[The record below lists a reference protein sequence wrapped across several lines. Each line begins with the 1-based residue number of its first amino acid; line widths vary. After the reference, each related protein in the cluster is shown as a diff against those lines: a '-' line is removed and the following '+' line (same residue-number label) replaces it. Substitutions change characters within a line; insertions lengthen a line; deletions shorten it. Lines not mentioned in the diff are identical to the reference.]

1 VRGLVLASPHS
12 RSGKTTLTL
21 GLLRALARAGHRV
34 ASAKS
39 GPDYIDP
46 AFHAAASGMPCFNL
60 DTWAMRPQ
68 LLAALARQL
77 GRQSELILCEGA
89 MGLFDGLG
97 ATETGSTAELA
108 ERLGWPVVLV
118 VDVAGQGASVTALLE
133 GFARHRPDV
142 RVAGVIFNR
151 VGSARHGTVLAEAT
165 RSALPELA
173 ILGHVPRDPGLALPE
188 RHLGL
193 VQAGEHSN
201 LEAFLDRAAGIVA
214 ESCDLEGIVA
224 LARPARLAE
233 PRAEIAP
240 LPPLGQRIAVAR
252 DVAFGFAYRSVLEG
266 WREAGAELL
275 PFSPLAD
282 ETPGGNADAVYLPGG
297 YPELHAGQLA
307 ANRRFLAGLRAA
319 AARGATVY
327 GECGGFMVLGQALV
341 DAQGEC
347 HPMAGLLPVTTSFA
361 KPSLH
366 LGYREAR
373 LAGATPLGA
382 AGTGFR
388 GHEFHYASLVETEGP
403 PLFQVT
409 DGAGIS
415 LGLVGAVRGS
425 VMGSFLHLIDRAEL
439 AARNG

>member
-1 VRGLVLASPHS
+1 MRGLVLASPHS

-21 GLLRALARAGHRV
+21 GLLHALARAGHRV

-60 DTWAMRPQ
+60 DTWAMRPE
-68 LLAALARQL
+68 LLEALVRQL

-97 ATETGSTAELA
+97 AAEVGSSADLA
-108 ERLGWPVVLV
+108 ERLGWPVVLA
-118 VDVAGQGASVTALLE
+118 VDAAGQGASVTALLE
-133 GFARHRPDV
+133 GFSRHRAGV

-165 RSALPELA
+165 RVALPGLA
-173 ILGHVPRDPGLALPE
+173 ILGCVPRDPALALPE

-193 VQAGEHSN
+193 VQAGEH
-201 LEAFLDRAAGIVA
+201 R
-214 ESCDLEGIVA
+214 DLEGFLERAARIIGGACDLDAIVA
-224 LARPARLAE
+224 LAQPARLGDA
-233 PRAEIAP
+233 RAKVAP
-240 LPPLGQRIAVAR
+240 LPPLGQRTAVAR

-266 WREAGAELL
+266 WREAGAEFL

-282 ETPGGNADAVYLPGG
+282 EMPGSNADAVYLPGG

-341 DAQGEC
+341 DAQGER

-373 LAGATPLGA
+373 LACATPLGP
-382 AGTGFR
+382 AGTGYR

-409 DGAGIS
+409 DGAGTL
-415 LGLVGAVRGS
+415 LGLAGAVRGS

>member
-12 RSGKTTLTL
+12 GSGKTTLTL

-46 AFHAAASGMPCFNL
+46 AFHAAASGAPCLNL
-60 DTWAMRPQ
+60 DAWAMRPE
-68 LLAALARQL
+68 LLAALVRQL
-77 GRQSELILCEGA
+77 GRVSELILCEGA

-97 ATETGSTAELA
+97 ATEIGSTAELA
-108 ERLGWPVVLV
+108 ERLDWPVVLA
-118 VDVAGQGASVTALLE
+118 VDSAGQGASVTALLE
-133 GFARHRPDV
+133 GFSRHRPSV

-151 VGSARHGTVLAEAT
+151 VGSARHGAVLAEAT
-165 RSALPELA
+165 RAALPKLT
-173 ILGHVPRDPGLALPE
+173 ILGQVPRDPALALPE

-193 VQAGEHSN
+193 VQAGEH
-201 LEAFLDRAAGIVA
+201 G
-214 ESCDLEGIVA
+214 DLEGFLERAARVVGEACDLDALVA

-233 PRAEIAP
+233 TRATAAP
-240 LPPLGQRIAVAR
+240 LPPLGQRTAVAR
-252 DVAFGFAYRSVLEG
+252 DVAFGFAYRAILEG
-266 WREAGAELL
+266 WREAGAVLAV
-275 PFSPLAD
+275 FSPLAD
-282 ETPGGNADAVYLPGG
+282 EGPHEDADAVYLPGG

-307 ANRRFLAGLRAA
+307 ANRRFLEGLRAA
-319 AARGATVY
+319 AARGVRIY

-341 DAQGEC
+341 DAQGQR

-373 LAGATPLGA
+373 LACATPLGA
-382 AGTGFR
+382 AGAGFR
-388 GHEFHYASLVETEGP
+388 GHEFHYASLVETNGP
-403 PLFQVT
+403 PLFHVA
-409 DGAGIS
+409 DGAGMS
-415 LGLVGAVRGS
+415 LGLAGAVRGP

>member
-1 VRGLVLASPHS
+1 
-12 RSGKTTLTL
+12 
-21 GLLRALARAGHRV
+21 
-34 ASAKS
+34 
-39 GPDYIDP
+39 
-46 AFHAAASGMPCFNL
+46 
-60 DTWAMRPQ
+60 
-68 LLAALARQL
+68 
-77 GRQSELILCEGA
+77 
-89 MGLFDGLG
+89 LFDGLG
-97 ATETGSTAELA
+97 AAEVGSSADLA
-108 ERLGWPVVLV
+108 ERLGWPVVLA
-118 VDVAGQGASVTALLE
+118 VDAAGQGASVTALLE
-133 GFARHRPDV
+133 GFSRHRAGV

-165 RSALPELA
+165 RVALPGLA
-173 ILGHVPRDPGLALPE
+173 ILGCVPRDPALALPE

-193 VQAGEHSN
+193 VQAGEH
-201 LEAFLDRAAGIVA
+201 R
-214 ESCDLEGIVA
+214 DLEGFLERAARIIGGACDLDAIVA
-224 LARPARLAE
+224 LAQPARLGDA
-233 PRAEIAP
+233 RAKVAP
-240 LPPLGQRIAVAR
+240 LPPLGQRTAVAR

-266 WREAGAELL
+266 WREAGAEFL

-282 ETPGGNADAVYLPGG
+282 EMPGSNADAVYLPGG

-341 DAQGEC
+341 DAQGER

-373 LAGATPLGA
+373 LACATPLGP
-382 AGTGFR
+382 AGTGYR

-409 DGAGIS
+409 DGAGTL
-415 LGLVGAVRGS
+415 LGLAGAVRGS

>member
-1 VRGLVLASPHS
+1 MRGLVLASPHS

-46 AFHAAASGMPCFNL
+46 AFHAAASGAPCFNL

-68 LLAALARQL
+68 LLAALVRQL

-97 ATETGSTAELA
+97 ATETASTAELA

-165 RSALPELA
+165 RAALPELA

-193 VQAGEHSN
+193 VQAGEHSH
-201 LEAFLDRAAGIVA
+201 LEAFLDRAA
-214 ESCDLEGIVA
+214 GIVA

-266 WREAGAELL
+266 WREAGAEFL

-282 ETPGGNADAVYLPGG
+282 DMPVGNADAVYLPGG
-297 YPELHAGQLA
+297 YPELHAGRLA

-319 AARGATVY
+319 GARGATVY

-341 DAQGEC
+341 DAQGER

-361 KPSLH
+361 KRSLH

-382 AGTGFR
+382 AGTRFR
-388 GHEFHYASLVETEGP
+388 GHEFHYASLVETEGQ

-415 LGLVGAVRGS
+415 LGLAGAVRGS
-425 VMGSFLHLIDRAEL
+425 VMGSFLHLIDRGEL

>member
-12 RSGKTTLTL
+12 GSGKTTLTL

-46 AFHAAASGMPCFNL
+46 AFHAAASGAPCLNL
-60 DTWAMRPQ
+60 DAWAMRPE
-68 LLAALARQL
+68 LLEALVRQL
-77 GRQSELILCEGA
+77 GRVSELVLCEGA

-97 ATETGSTAELA
+97 ATEIGSTAELA
-108 ERLGWPVVLV
+108 ERLGWPVVLA
-118 VDVAGQGASVTALLE
+118 VDAAGQGASVVALLE
-133 GFARHRPDV
+133 GFSRHRPKV

-151 VGSARHGTVLAEAT
+151 VGSVRHGAVLAEAT
-165 RSALPELA
+165 RAALPELA
-173 ILGHVPRDPGLALPE
+173 ILGQVPRDPALALPE

-193 VQAGEHSN
+193 VQAGEHGD
-201 LEAFLDRAAGIVA
+201 LEGFLERAARAVA
-214 ESCDLEGIVA
+214 ETCDLEALVA

-233 PRAEIAP
+233 TRATLAP

-252 DVAFGFAYRSVLEG
+252 DVAFGFAYPAVLEG
-266 WREAGAELL
+266 WREAGAELAV
-275 PFSPLAD
+275 FSPLAD
-282 ETPGGNADAVYLPGG
+282 EAPDEDADAVYLPGG
-297 YPELHAGQLA
+297 YPELHAGRLA
-307 ANRRFLAGLRAA
+307 SNRGFLEGLRAA
-319 AARGATVY
+319 AARGATIY

-341 DAQGEC
+341 DAQGER
-347 HPMAGLLPVTTSFA
+347 HPMAELLPVTTSFA

-382 AGTGFR
+382 AGAGFR
-388 GHEFHYASLVETEGP
+388 GHEFHYASLVETDGP
-403 PLFQVT
+403 PLFQVA
-409 DGAGIS
+409 DGTGKS
-415 LGLVGAVRGS
+415 LGLAGAVRGS
-425 VMGSFLHLIDRAEL
+425 VIGSFLHLIDRAEL